1 MSKTVVITARVDE
14 ATLQSLDA
22 LAESRERT
30 RAWLVAKAIKRY
42 VEEETAF
49 RAFIQEGE
57 DAIDRGEYYTQEQ
70 MEEWFASRYRTADA
84 A

>member
-1 MSKTVVITARVDE
+1 MSKSAVITTRIDE
-14 ATLQSLDA
+14 DTLQALDT
-22 LAESRERT
+22 LAADQERT
-30 RAWLVAKAIKRY
+30 RAWLAAKAIKRY

-49 RAFIQEGE
+49 RAFIKQGE

-70 MEEWFASRYRTADA
+70 MEEWFESRYRTADA